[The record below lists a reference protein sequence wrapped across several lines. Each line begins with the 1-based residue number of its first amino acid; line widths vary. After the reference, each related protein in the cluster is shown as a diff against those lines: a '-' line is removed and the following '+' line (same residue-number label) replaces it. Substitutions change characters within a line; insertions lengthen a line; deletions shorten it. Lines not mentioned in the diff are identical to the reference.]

1 MMMKVWMFFFLL
13 LLIFSCRE
21 NNSKSI
27 SAPSDLKVLN
37 YDTSLRKIESNWFYK
52 GRPFTGF
59 MIQQERDGKQVY
71 SLPIKNGKE
80 NGVAT
85 GIYSSGEKLV
95 ENTFV
100 DGKREGVFSQW
111 WPNGNYRYLF
121 KYENDKMQGNQWVF
135 FPSGKKR
142 EAGSYV
148 HGEKQGLQRVWD
160 EEGKLV
166 SNYVLKNNRRYGV
179 IAVKSCIPVEH

>member
-1 MMMKVWMFFFLL
+1 MRVLLFFFLL
-13 LLIFSCRE
+13 IFSFSCSE
-21 NNSKSI
+21 NNVKSN
-27 SAPSDLKVLN
+27 SAPSVLKVLN

-52 GRPFTGF
+52 GRIFSGY
-59 MIQQERDGKQVY
+59 MIQQEKDGRIVY
-71 SLPIKNGKE
+71 MLPIKNGKE

-95 ENTFV
+95 ENTFT
-100 DGKREGVFSQW
+100 DGKREGVFKQW

-121 KYENDKMQGNQWVF
+121 NYVNDKMQGNQWVF

-142 EAGSYV
+142 EAGHYL
-148 HGEKQGLQRVWD
+148 HGEKEGLQRIWD
-160 EEGKLV
+160 ENGKLV

>member
-1 MMMKVWMFFFLL
+1 MKLLLFFFLL
-13 LLIFSCRE
+13 IFSFSCSE
-21 NNSKSI
+21 KNGKSN
-27 SAPSDLKVLN
+27 SAPSVLKVLN
-37 YDTSLRKIESNWFYK
+37 YDTLLRKIESNWFYK
-52 GRPFTGF
+52 GRIFSGY
-59 MIQQERDGKQVY
+59 MIQQEKDGKVVY
-71 SLPIKNGKE
+71 TLPIKKGKE
-80 NGVAT
+80 NGMAT
-85 GIYSSGEKLV
+85 GVYNTGEKLV

-100 DGKREGVFSQW
+100 DGKREGVFKQW

-121 KYENDKMQGNQWVF
+121 NYEKDKMQGNQWVF

-142 EAGSYV
+142 EAGSYA